1 MKNKLWTVEEIEFL
15 KEFYPIKGCS
25 YCAEKL
31 GRTKGSVATRC
42 RLNNIYANLDTRIAN
57 QKISYN
63 KFQENR
69 SNDTFNVNVEQ
80 FLDIKKPD
88 IAYFLGFLWADGHII
103 RNEIRLE
110 IVKTD
115 MDNIKN
121 ILDVIGKW
129 NYQVRNRKDR
139 QTITRASTN
148 NKRLYNFL
156 CENDYDKKSI
166 VSADKILSKIPDNLK
181 HYFFRGFVDGDGCI
195 SPKKLNIN
203 MSGSYNQSWDFI
215 INLAKQLNIKY
226 YNYRRNTER
235 GNCSVIEFNG
245 INSKVLG
252 DYLYDNVEVDN
263 IGLTRKINK
272 YFELKNNY
280 LNTRDYQLNIKKEK
294 ALKMYKDG
302 IPTSTIIKEVGIA
315 KTTLNRHLRPFR

>member
-31 GRTKGSVATRC
+31 GRTKGAVATRC
-42 RLNNIYANLDTRIAN
+42 RLNNIYANLDTRITN
-57 QKISYN
+57 HKISYN

-88 IAYFLGFLWADGHII
+88 ITYFLGFLWADGYIV

-110 IVKTD
+110 IVKDD

-156 CENDYDKKSI
+156 CEHDYNKKSI

-195 SPKKLNIN
+195 SPEKLNIT

-215 INLAKQLNIKY
+215 INLAKQLNIKCY
-226 YNYRRNTER
+226 DYRRNTER
-235 GNCSVIEFNG
+235 GNYSIIDFNG
-245 INSKVLG
+245 VNSKLLG

-263 IGLTRKINK
+263 IGLTRKRNK

-280 LNTRDYQLNIKKEK
+280 LNSRDYQLNIKKEK

-302 IPTSTIIKEVGIA
+302 IPTSTIMKEVGIA
-315 KTTLNRHLRPFR
+315 KTTLNRHLKPFR